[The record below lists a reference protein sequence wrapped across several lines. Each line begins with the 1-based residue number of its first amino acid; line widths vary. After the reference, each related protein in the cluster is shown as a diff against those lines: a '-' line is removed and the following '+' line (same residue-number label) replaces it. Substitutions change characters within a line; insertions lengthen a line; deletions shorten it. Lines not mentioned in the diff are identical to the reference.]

1 MQVTKA
7 GLQRVHYVT
16 MLLSSYSTPA
26 RPLHALCRLLSWPG
40 SCWPH
45 KYRPRCGCR
54 RPGFCPLCIKQNAPP
69 AKASGAFWF
78 QAGYIKPGAAC
89 RSAAAFFCRRPGCQ
103 CGADLS
109 AGPVLPLPEVPLLV
123 RGRSARRRGQAMLPG
138 SGDRLWHP
146 AMRPDDAARQWW
158 PAWASGGGAG
168 CGQGLRLCSWEM

>member
-7 GLQRVHYVT
+7 GLQRAHYVT
-16 MLLSSYSTPA
+16 MLLSSYSAPRACCTPCA
-26 RPLHALCRLLSWPG
+26 VCCSGQAAAG
-40 SCWPH
+40 SINTGLVVAAAAPD
-45 KYRPRCGCR
+45 
-54 RPGFCPLCIKQNAPP
+54 FVLICIKQNAPP

-78 QAGYIKPGAAC
+78 QAGYIKPAASC

-109 AGPVLPLPEVPLLV
+109 AGPVQPLPEAPLLV
-123 RGRSARRRGQAMLPG
+123 RGSSARRRGQVMLSG

-158 PAWASGGGAG
+158 PTLAPTWASDGGAG
-168 CGQGLRLCSWEM
+168 CGQG